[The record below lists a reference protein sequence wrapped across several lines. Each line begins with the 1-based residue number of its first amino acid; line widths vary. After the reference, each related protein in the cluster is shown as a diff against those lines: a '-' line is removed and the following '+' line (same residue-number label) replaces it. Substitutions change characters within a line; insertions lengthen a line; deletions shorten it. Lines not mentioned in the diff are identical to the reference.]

1 MNWRVKIIRL
11 GVQFEMLFRA
21 PTRKEVM
28 RIIDQVS
35 AKHPEDPIKIV
46 SIHEA
51 KDDIPD
57 PAD

>member
-21 PTRKEVM
+21 PSRRDVL
-28 RIIDQVS
+28 RIINEVS
-35 AKHPEDPIKIV
+35 TRNPEEPIQIV

-51 KDDIPD
+51 KDDISD
-57 PAD
+57 PTH

>member
-21 PTRKEVM
+21 PTRRDVL
-28 RIIDQVS
+28 RIINEV
-35 AKHPEDPIKIV
+35 AARHPENSIEIV
-46 SIHEA
+46 SIHEEN
-51 KDDIPD
+51 DIPH